1 MTLKELAEELNMST
15 TTVSRVLTG
24 QEKKYRISDKTADKV
39 RAMAKVH
46 QFAPNQIAR
55 NLRLQKTNTIGLII
69 PDISNPFFA
78 NLARTVEVELRKRGK
93 MVLLCDT
100 KDETELERES
110 LSLLMGRKVDGL
122 LIAPIG
128 KEHHHLIQQ
137 PEIPIV
143 LIDRYFEDQDL
154 SFVTTDNFLGACI
167 ATDFLIEKG
176 HRNIA
181 CIQGLLK
188 TTPNEGRVSGYK
200 KTMLD
205 NGLSDYIKVIG
216 EDYSIANGYEST
228 KTLLSLPEVPT
239 AIFSLNNQ
247 ISMGVMKALK
257 EHRLEVPGEVSLISF
272 DDQPYFDLL
281 SPPLTAIKQPMS
293 EIGRAAVATL
303 FELLE
308 GNHPP
313 NQMLKPL
320 FVERSSVAPIYQ
332 KP

>member
-1 MTLKELAEELNMST
+1 MTLKELAEALNIST

-24 QEKKYRISDKTADKV
+24 QEKKYRISEKTADKV
-39 RAMAKVH
+39 RAIAKAH

-100 KDETELERES
+100 KDETELEKES

-122 LIAPIG
+122 LVAPIG
-128 KEHHHLIQQ
+128 KEHGHLIQQ

-143 LIDRYFEDQDL
+143 LIDRYFEDQAL

-167 ATDFLIEKG
+167 ATNFLIEKG

-188 TTPNEGRVSGYK
+188 TTPNESRVSGYK
-200 KTMLD
+200 RAMQD
-205 NGLSDYIKVIG
+205 YGLSNYIKIIG
-216 EDYSIANGYEST
+216 KDYSIANGYEST

-257 EHRLEVPGEVSLISF
+257 EHGLEVPGEVSLISF

-281 SPPLTAIKQPMS
+281 SPPLTAVKQPMQ

-320 FVERSSVAPIYQ
+320 FVERGSVAPID
-332 KP
+332 

>member
-1 MTLKELAEELNMST
+1 MTLKELAETLNMST

-24 QEKKYRISDKTADKV
+24 QEKKYRISEKTADKV
-39 RAMAKVH
+39 RAMAKAH

-100 KDETELERES
+100 KDETELEKES
-110 LSLLMGRKVDGL
+110 LTLLLGRKVDGL
-122 LIAPIG
+122 LVAPIG
-128 KEHHHLIQQ
+128 KEHSHLIQQ

-154 SFVTTDNFLGACI
+154 SFVTTDNFLGAHI
-167 ATDFLIEKG
+167 ATNFLIKKG
-176 HRNIA
+176 HHNIA

-188 TTPNEGRVSGYK
+188 TTPNENRVSGYK
-200 KTMLD
+200 KAMLD
-205 NGLSDYIKVIG
+205 NGLSNHIKVIG
-216 EDYSIANGYEST
+216 KDYSIANGYEST

-247 ISMGVMKALK
+247 ISVGVMKALK

-281 SPPLTAIKQPMS
+281 SPPLTAIKQPMQ
-293 EIGRAAVATL
+293 EIGRAAVSTL

-308 GNHPP
+308 GKHPS

-320 FVERSSVAPIYQ
+320 FVERSSVAPPYQ